1 MEKETY
7 DRIWNNVIVPIYTN
21 ISNNDFYM
29 YFKKKYMDDSEVN
42 IDKLKGEQE

>member
-7 DRIWNNVIVPIYTN
+7 DRIWNNIIVPIYTN

-29 YFKKKYMDDSEVN
+29 YFNKSRNTKKIFQKYN
-42 IDKLKGEQE
+42 IIRDEF

>member
-7 DRIWNNVIVPIYTN
+7 DRIWNNIIAPIYTN

-29 YFKKKYMDDSEVN
+29 YFKKN
-42 IDKLKGEQE
+42 IWMIQRLILIN